1 MKKLVVLSGA
11 GISKESG
18 IPTYRDKGGLWE
30 KYDPEYYATIEGWKS
45 NQNKMIEFYN
55 MIRKKISEINP
66 NDGHYELAKLENKF
80 DVQIITQNIDDLHER
95 AGSKKVLHLHGSIKS
110 IRSQINPEEK
120 YEIGF
125 RDIEIGENCLN
136 GEQLRPDIVWFG
148 EEVPL
153 ISEAIDIVKSADIFV
168 IIGTSL
174 QVYPA
179 STLKNYLNTKEK
191 WIIDPS
197 MNFDSGWNRICKKAS
212 LGVKEFSK
220 KIINMK

>member
-1 MKKLVVLSGA
+1 LKKLVVLSGA

-66 NDGHYELAKLENKF
+66 NDGHYELVKLENKF

-110 IRSQINPEEK
+110 VRSQINPEEK

-125 RDIEIGENCLN
+125 RDIEIGENCSN
-136 GEQLRPDIVWFG
+136 GKQLRPDIVWFG

-153 ISEAIDIVKSADIFV
+153 ISKAIDIVRSADIFV